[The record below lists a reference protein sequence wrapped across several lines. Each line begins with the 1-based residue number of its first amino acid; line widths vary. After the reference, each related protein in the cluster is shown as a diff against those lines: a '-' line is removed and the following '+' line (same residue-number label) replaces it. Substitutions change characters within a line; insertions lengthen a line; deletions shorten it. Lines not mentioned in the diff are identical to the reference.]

1 MRAKGF
7 FFFQSKRR
15 IWLTGVLLILL
26 VAISGVWSCRG
37 GKEALS
43 KRVLVIGFDG
53 MDPKILTRLIEE
65 GKVPSFEKL
74 SKMGDFLPLTSSI
87 PSQSPVAW
95 ANFITGMNPGGH
107 GIFDFIHR
115 EPDSYLPFLSTSRTE
130 PPKRTLKLGSWV
142 LPLSGG
148 KVELLRRGRAFW
160 QILEDYSIPAT
171 IFRVPSNFPPAESK
185 QRTISGMGTPDVL
198 GTYGTFSF
206 YTEQPKEL
214 REDISGGAVYPVEV
228 RDNVVEA
235 QLVGPKNTFK
245 KGNPTAMVDFTVY
258 IDPESRM
265 AKVVVQDEEVTLKE
279 GEWSRW
285 VRVKF
290 PMLPLLA
297 SLRGICRF
305 YLKETHPVFKLY
317 VTPINLDPKDP
328 AMPISTPKSYSKE
341 LARHLGYFYTQGMA
355 EDTKAL
361 DQGVLDDGEFLQQ
374 AEIVLEERMR
384 MFHYELER
392 FRSGLL
398 FFYFSTLDQGTHM
411 FWRLM
416 DPKHPSYD
424 PQLVDKYGNVVET
437 LYQKMDE
444 ALGIA
449 LSYVDEN
456 TTLIVMS
463 DHGFGPFYRG
473 FQLNT
478 WLEENGYVTLIDEWR
493 QGEMEFFMNTDWY
506 NTRAYALGFNGLYI
520 NQAGRE
526 GYGIVP
532 PGEEKE
538 ALLEELAEKLTQV
551 RDPQTGLQVISH
563 AYRADEVYQ
572 GGEMKYAPDLIIGYN
587 WGYRASNETALGMF
601 PRGELF
607 RDNTDKWSGDHCM
620 DYVWIP
626 GIILSNKK
634 IKYRQPALYDI
645 APTILEE
652 FGIPLPKEMVGRPIF

>member
-1 MRAKGF
+1 MKANRFSFHQFKRGF
-7 FFFQSKRR
+7 CL
-15 IWLTGVLLILL
+15 IGVLLLLL
-26 VAISGVWSCRG
+26 VTIAGLWSCQG
-37 GKEALS
+37 GKRSLS

-53 MDPKILTRLIEE
+53 MDPKILSRLIEE

-74 SKMGDFLPLTSSI
+74 NNIGDFLPLYSSI
-87 PSQSPVAW
+87 PPQSPVAW

-115 EPDSYLPFLSTSRTE
+115 EPESYLPFLSTSRTE
-130 PPKRTLKLGSWV
+130 PPKRTIKLGSLI

-148 KVELLRRGRAFW
+148 KVELLRQGRAFW
-160 QILEDYSIPAT
+160 QVLEEYDIPAT
-171 IFRVPSNFPPAESK
+171 IFRVPSNFPPAKTK

-214 REDISGGAVYPVEV
+214 REDISGGAVFPVEV
-228 RDNVVEA
+228 VDNVVKA
-235 QLVGPKNTFK
+235 QLVGPPNTFK
-245 KGNPTAMVDFTVY
+245 EDNPTAVVDFTVY
-258 IDPESRM
+258 IDPENRM
-265 AKVVVQDEEVTLKE
+265 AKIVVQDEEVILKE
-279 GEWSRW
+279 GEWSQW

-290 PMLPLLA
+290 RMVRLLT

-305 YLKETHPVFKLY
+305 YLKETRPVFKLY

-341 LARHLGYFYTQGMA
+341 LCRRLGYFYTQGMP

-384 MFHYELER
+384 MFNYELER

-398 FFYFSTLDQGTHM
+398 FFYFSTLDQGTHT

-424 PQLVDKYGNVVET
+424 PQLVAKYGNVVET
-437 LYQKMDE
+437 LYLKMDE
-444 ALGIA
+444 ALGMA
-449 LSYVDEN
+449 LGYVDEN

-463 DHGFGPFYRG
+463 DHGFAPFYRG

-478 WLEENGYVTLIDEWR
+478 WLKENGYVALVDEWR
-493 QGEMEFFMNTDWY
+493 QGETEFFMNTDWD

-526 GYGIVP
+526 GYGIVS

-538 ALLEELAEKLTQV
+538 ALLEELAERLTQV

-563 AYRADEVYQ
+563 VYRADEVYQ
-572 GGEMKYAPDLIIGYN
+572 GEAMKYAPDLIIGYN
-587 WGYRASNETALGMF
+587 WGYRASNETALGQF
-601 PRGELF
+601 PRELF
-607 RDNTDKWSGDHCM
+607 RDNTDKWSGDHCI

-634 IKYRQPALYDI
+634 IIYRQPALYDI
-645 APTILEE
+645 APTILAE
-652 FGIPLPKEMVGRPIF
+652 FGIPVPKEMVGRPIF

>member
-1 MRAKGF
+1 MRAKRFSFHQFKRGF
-7 FFFQSKRR
+7 RL
-15 IWLTGVLLILL
+15 IGVLLLFL
-26 VAISGVWSCRG
+26 VAIAGLWSCQG
-37 GKEALS
+37 GKRSLS

-53 MDPKILTRLIEE
+53 MDPKILSRLIEE

-74 SKMGDFLPLTSSI
+74 NNIGDFLPLNSSI
-87 PSQSPVAW
+87 PPQSPVAW

-115 EPDSYLPFLSTSRTE
+115 EPESYLPFLSTSRTE
-130 PPKRTLKLGSWV
+130 PPKRTIKLGSLI

-148 KVELLRRGRAFW
+148 KVELLRQGKAFW
-160 QILEDYSIPAT
+160 QILEEYDIPAT
-171 IFRVPSNFPPAESK
+171 IFRVPSNFPPAKTK

-214 REDISGGAVYPVEV
+214 REDISGGAVFPVEV
-228 RDNVVEA
+228 VDNVVKA
-235 QLVGPKNTFK
+235 QLVGPPNTFK
-245 KGNPTAMVDFTVY
+245 EDNPTAVVDFTVY
-258 IDPESRM
+258 IDPENRM
-265 AKVVVQDEEVTLKE
+265 AKIVVQDEEVILKE
-279 GEWSRW
+279 GEWSQW

-290 PMLPLLA
+290 RMVRLLA

-328 AMPISTPKSYSKE
+328 AMPISTPKSYSKK
-341 LARHLGYFYTQGMA
+341 LCRRLGYFYTQGMP

-361 DQGVLDDGEFLQQ
+361 DQGVLDDGEFLKQ
-374 AEIVLEERMR
+374 AEIVLDERMR
-384 MFHYELER
+384 MFNYELER

-416 DPKHPSYD
+416 DPEHPSYD
-424 PQLVDKYGNVVET
+424 PQLVAKYGNVVET
-437 LYQKMDE
+437 LYLKMDE

-449 LSYVDEN
+449 LGYVDEN

-463 DHGFGPFYRG
+463 DHGFAPFYRG

-478 WLEENGYVTLIDEWR
+478 WLKENGYVALIDEWR
-493 QGEMEFFMNTDWY
+493 QGETEFFMNTDWD
-506 NTRAYALGFNGLYI
+506 NTMAYALGFNGLYI

-526 GYGIVP
+526 EYGIVS

-538 ALLEELAEKLTQV
+538 ALLEELAERLAQV

-563 AYRADEVYQ
+563 VYRTDEVYQ
-572 GGEMKYAPDLIIGYN
+572 GEAMKYAPDLIIGYN
-587 WGYRASNETALGMF
+587 WGYRASNETALGQF
-601 PRGELF
+601 PRELF

-626 GIILSNKK
+626 GIILSNRE

-645 APTILEE
+645 APTILAE

>member
-1 MRAKGF
+1 MKAKRFSFHQFKRGF
-7 FFFQSKRR
+7 CL
-15 IWLTGVLLILL
+15 IGVLLLLL
-26 VAISGVWSCRG
+26 VTIAGLWSCQG
-37 GKEALS
+37 GKRSLS

-53 MDPKILTRLIEE
+53 MDPKILSRLIEE

-74 SKMGDFLPLTSSI
+74 NNIGDFLPLYSSI
-87 PSQSPVAW
+87 PPQSPVAW

-115 EPDSYLPFLSTSRTE
+115 EPESYLPFLSTSRTE
-130 PPKRTLKLGSWV
+130 PPKRTIKLGSLI

-148 KVELLRRGRAFW
+148 KVELLRQGRAFW
-160 QILEDYSIPAT
+160 QVLEEYDIPAT
-171 IFRVPSNFPPAESK
+171 IFRVPSNFPPAKTK

-214 REDISGGAVYPVEV
+214 REDISGGAVFPVEV
-228 RDNVVEA
+228 VDNVVKA
-235 QLVGPKNTFK
+235 QLVGPPNTFK
-245 KGNPTAMVDFTVY
+245 EDNPTAVVDFTVY
-258 IDPESRM
+258 IDPENRM
-265 AKVVVQDEEVTLKE
+265 AKIVVQDEEVILKE
-279 GEWSRW
+279 GEWSQW

-290 PMLPLLA
+290 RMVRLLT

-305 YLKETHPVFKLY
+305 YLKETRPVFKLY

-341 LARHLGYFYTQGMA
+341 LCRRLGYFYTQGMP

-384 MFHYELER
+384 MFNYELER

-398 FFYFSTLDQGTHM
+398 FFYFSTLDQGTHT

-424 PQLVDKYGNVVET
+424 PQLVAKYGNVVET
-437 LYQKMDE
+437 LYLKMDE
-444 ALGIA
+444 ALGMA
-449 LSYVDEN
+449 LGYVDEN

-463 DHGFGPFYRG
+463 DHGFAPFYRG

-478 WLEENGYVTLIDEWR
+478 WLKENGYVALVDEWR
-493 QGEMEFFMNTDWY
+493 QGETEFFMNTDWD

-526 GYGIVP
+526 GYGIVS

-538 ALLEELAEKLTQV
+538 ALLEELAERLTQV

-563 AYRADEVYQ
+563 VYRADEVYQ
-572 GGEMKYAPDLIIGYN
+572 GEAMKYAPDLIIGYN
-587 WGYRASNETALGMF
+587 WGYRASNETALGQF
-601 PRGELF
+601 PRELF
-607 RDNTDKWSGDHCM
+607 RDNTDKWSGDHCI

-634 IKYRQPALYDI
+634 IIYRQPALYDI
-645 APTILEE
+645 APTILAE
-652 FGIPLPKEMVGRPIF
+652 FGIPVPKEMVGRPIF

>member
-7 FFFQSKRR
+7 SFLKSKRGL
-15 IWLTGVLLILL
+15 WLIGGLFILL
-26 VAISGVWSCRG
+26 VALVGLWSCQG
-37 GKEALS
+37 GKGSLS

-74 SKMGDFLPLTSSI
+74 SKTGDFLPLSSSI
-87 PSQSPVAW
+87 PPQSPVAW

-115 EPDSYLPFLSTSRTE
+115 EPESYFPFLSTSRTE
-130 PPKRTLKLGSWV
+130 PPKRTLKLGGWV
-142 LPLSGG
+142 LPISGG

-160 QILEDYSIPAT
+160 QVLEDYKIPAT

-206 YTEQPKEL
+206 YTERPQEL
-214 REDISGGAVYPVEV
+214 RGDITGGAVYPVEV
-228 RDNVVEA
+228 KENVVKA

-245 KGNPTAMVDFTVY
+245 KDNPTAVVDFTVY
-258 IDPESRM
+258 LDPENRV
-265 AKVVVQDEEVTLKE
+265 AKIVVQDEEVILKQ

-305 YLKETHPVFKLY
+305 YLKETAPVFKLY
-317 VTPINLDPKDP
+317 VTPINLDPADP
-328 AMPISTPKSYSKE
+328 AMPISTPRGYSKE
-341 LARHLGYFYTQGMA
+341 LYRHLGSYYTQGMP

-374 AEIVLEERMR
+374 TEIVLEERMR

-416 DPKHPSYD
+416 DPNHPSYD
-424 PQLVDKYGNVVET
+424 PQLAAKYGNVVEK

-444 ALGIA
+444 ALGVA
-449 LSYVDEN
+449 LRYVDEN

-463 DHGFGPFYRG
+463 DHGFAPFYRG

-478 WLEENGYVTLIDEWR
+478 WLKENGYVALIDEWR
-493 QGEMEFFMNTDWY
+493 QGETEFFMNTDW
-506 NTRAYALGFNGLYI
+506 NRTRAYALGFNGLYI

-526 GYGIVP
+526 VYGIVS
-532 PGEEKE
+532 PGPEKE
-538 ALLEELAEKLTQV
+538 ALLEELVEKLTRI
-551 RDPQTGLQVISH
+551 RDPQRGIQVISH
-563 AYRADEVYQ
+563 IYRSDEVYQ
-572 GGEMKYAPDLIIGYN
+572 GEAMKYAPDLIIGYN

-601 PRGELF
+601 PRQLF
-607 RDNTDKWSGDHCM
+607 SDNTDKWSGDHCM
-620 DYVWIP
+620 DYVLIP

-634 IKYRQPALYDI
+634 MKYRQPALFDL
-645 APTILEE
+645 APTILTE
-652 FGIPLPKEMVGRPIF
+652 FGIPLPKEMVGRSIF